1 MCQAATVT
9 ITTSDKTVPMGRSAR
24 ITAEA
29 QAFEGPPEDQI
40 LLPFVNGRRWGAH
53 ERPDAAGKAV
63 FLLPL
68 PNVGPAHIQVV
79 ALPSDTDH
87 WMGLAKSEVRCDR
100 DLLMVGRRMPD
111 QGVRS
116 NELLLEVTWRDFP
129 ERPES
134 DTLFCMQ
141 WETWFQSGPAHWETA
156 QGVPLIGF
164 YDSFFPQVTRQHMLW
179 FMDLGIDFV
188 MIDWSNHLWG
198 CRHWDERG
206 GGASAILHCTQVALE
221 EMAKMRDEGLPVP
234 KLVLMPG
241 LSNGRPTTMEALNEQ
256 LAWIYDVYLK
266 TPRFRD
272 LWQAYDGKPLMIIL
286 DTGAVGHPDGTA
298 ASAFKIPF
306 FKETLA
312 LSEAE
317 LDAFRQAQGPA
328 DDSQFTI
335 RWMSSQNQATRHH
348 ELGYWSWMDGVI
360 DPPVTYQD
368 GVAES
373 VVVTPAYFN
382 AQGWTGPL
390 ARGRRGGTTYL
401 ETFKVALAHRP
412 RVVHL
417 HQFNECTGQR
427 EGHGRGPDHAIYL
440 DTYSVELSDDL
451 EPTSLTA
458 PGYRGDGG
466 WGFTYMNVTR
476 ALIDI
481 YRGVG
486 GDTTLLAIGSPLAGE
501 TVSGDVLSVSWSAV
515 GAPVRS
521 TTVAVDGVPIVLE
534 TTETQVTIPVSG
546 LAPGEHRLTVIA
558 NGATTR
564 YRLSS
569 EAFDD
574 PLPEPVPVEI
584 HVRFCV
590 AKLPSQRLS
599 FLGRPGVTPRSPFL
613 NGRGGL

>member
-1 MCQAATVT
+1 MCQTATV
-9 ITTSDKTVPMGRSAR
+9 IIASSVRTVPMGKSVR
-24 ITAEA
+24 ITAEVKSS
-29 QAFEGPPEDQI
+29 EGPPGDWV

-53 ERPDAAGKAV
+53 ERPDAEGLAL

-68 PNVGPAHIQVV
+68 PTVGPAHIQVV

-87 WMGLAKSEVRCDR
+87 WMGLQDR

-111 QGVRS
+111 RGIRS
-116 NELLLEVTWRDFP
+116 NELVLHVTWRDFP
-129 ERPES
+129 QREAF

-164 YDSFFPQVTRQHMLW
+164 YDSFVPEVTRQHMLW
-179 FMDLGIDFV
+179 FMDLGVDFV
-188 MIDWSNHLWG
+188 MADWSNHLWG

-206 GGASAILHCTQVALE
+206 DGACDILHCTQVALE
-221 EMAKMRDEGLPVP
+221 EMARMRDEGLPLP

-256 LAWIYDVYLK
+256 LAWIYDIYIR

-272 LWQAYDGKPLMIIL
+272 LWQIYDGKPLMIIL
-286 DTGAVGHPDGTA
+286 DTGAIGHPDGTA
-298 ASAFKIPF
+298 ASAFRIPF
-306 FKETLA
+306 FKDTLEM
-312 LSEAE
+312 SEAD
-317 LDAFRQAQGPA
+317 LDAFRREQGPV
-328 DDSQFTI
+328 DDRRFTI
-335 RWMSSQNQATRHH
+335 RWMSSQNQTTRHH

-360 DPPVTYQD
+360 DPPVTYRD
-368 GVAES
+368 GLAES

-401 ETFKVALAHRP
+401 ETFKTALAHRP

-417 HQFNECTGQR
+417 HQFNEFSGQR
-427 EGHGRGPDHAIYL
+427 AGHGRGPDHSIYL

-451 EPTSLTA
+451 EPISPTA

-466 WGFTYMNVTR
+466 WGFTYVNLTR

-481 YRGVG
+481 YHGIAG
-486 GDTTLLAIGSPLAGE
+486 NTTLLAIGTPSPGE
-501 TVSGDVLSVSWSAV
+501 TVSGHTLSVSWAVV

-521 TTVAVDGVPIVLE
+521 YTVVVDGVPVVAE
-534 TTETQVTIPVSG
+534 TSDTQATIPVG
-546 LAPGEHRLTVIA
+546 DLVPGEHGLTIIA
-558 NGATTR
+558 NGATTL
-564 YRLSS
+564 YPLSS
-569 EAFDD
+569 EMLDD
-574 PLPEPVPVEI
+574 PLPEPIPVRAE
-584 HVRFCV
+584 VRFCI
-590 AKLPSQRLS
+590 APNELE
-599 FLGRPGVTPRSPFL
+599 
-613 NGRGGL
+613 